1 MKRALL
7 LSAAAAAV
15 LISGCSSQKTYLSL
29 GFDKQD
35 MVYNFVSQR
44 DITLTLEG
52 SKSGKKQN
60 ASEKLNMQIAYKPVE
75 VDELGS
81 TVLEAECRDISV
93 QRSSF
98 TGKKRSSDPLEVLEG
113 EKWKIK
119 INSAGEIEDYSGLQ
133 EALAKAG
140 KQAIKE
146 SGKRRIKDPDMILD
160 FAASQWTLW
169 NAVAS
174 ANKKSFGISP
184 GQEWESVLMVPFAVG
199 IPAERIVTYSLPP
212 EIQPEDES
220 RMIIKSS
227 YELSTYKEAEDGKLK
242 FTPSIEPRPKP
253 YEGSFQTKGMFGF
266 LRNYKP
272 LSLEGE
278 GKTVYDQLEGVLIS
292 ETQEYDMVME
302 AGFMIPL
309 GDSVPKLDVHQKIT
323 VELAE

>member
-1 MKRALL
+1 MKRVLL
-7 LSAAAAAV
+7 FSIAAAAV
-15 LISGCSSQKTYLSL
+15 IISGCSSEKTYLSL
-29 GFDKQD
+29 GFDRQE

-81 TVLEAECRDISV
+81 TVLEAECRNVSV
-93 QRSSF
+93 RRSSF
-98 TGKKRSSDPLEVLEG
+98 TGKKSSSDPLEVLEG
-113 EKWKIK
+113 QKWEIK

-133 EALAKAG
+133 NALAKAG

-160 FAASQWTLW
+160 FAATQWSMW

-184 GQEWESVLMVPFAVG
+184 GQQWESLLMVPFAVG
-199 IPAERIVTYSLPP
+199 IPAERIVTYSLPADM
-212 EIQPEDES
+212 QPEDENT
-220 RMIIKSS
+220 MVIKSS
-227 YELSTYKEAEDGKLK
+227 YQLSTYKETEDGKLK
-242 FTPSIEPRPKP
+242 FKPSIEPRPKP

-272 LSLEGE
+272 LSLEGG
-278 GKTVYDQLEGVLIS
+278 GKTVYDQLQGVLVS
-292 ETQEYDMVME
+292 ETQEYDMLME

-309 GDSVPKLDVHQKIT
+309 GDSVPKLEVHQKIT